1 MHSYGPCYEFV
12 CQRCLPARRGN
23 EGNVAYDM
31 WMAVLRITNSRFS
44 DVLQLTYLCLC
55 LYVHFNLLYSRGGQ
69 VLQNP
74 AHASFMGFVQ

>member
-1 MHSYGPCYEFV
+1 MNLFASGVCLRVAETKGTWLMLCGWPSYE
-12 CQRCLPARRGN
+12 
-23 EGNVAYDM
+23 
-31 WMAVLRITNSRFS
+31 LRIPDSRFS